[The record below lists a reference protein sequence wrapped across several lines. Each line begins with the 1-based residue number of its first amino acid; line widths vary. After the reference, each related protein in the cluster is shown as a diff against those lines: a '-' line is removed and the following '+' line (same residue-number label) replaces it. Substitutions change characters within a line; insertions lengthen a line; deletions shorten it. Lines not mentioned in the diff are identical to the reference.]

1 MIYATG
7 DTHASFQRF
16 NMEIFPEQKTMN
28 RNDIVL
34 IAGDFGGIWA
44 QTEPHPLRP
53 ERDRQKVLKNENYRL
68 DWLQEKNCTF
78 CYVLGNH
85 ENWNR
90 YDSDEFEI
98 VDFYGGKAHR
108 IRENVYHLMSGYV
121 FDFGGYTVYAFGG
134 ACSHDISEGIL
145 DRADYSSDADFKAA
159 YKDWCAH
166 KVFFRV
172 KDYTW
177 WERESIP
184 TEEEIRRGWKNLEQH
199 GNSVNLVL
207 THCLPW
213 AIQSELPMYHFHEDA
228 ITGYLQEVSEKIQF
242 RNWICGH
249 YHLNMTV
256 KAKYHI
262 LYEQIIKIKG

>member
-16 NMEIFPEQKTMN
+16 NMESFPEQKAMN
-28 RNDIVL
+28 RNDIIL

-53 ERDRQKVLKNENYRL
+53 ERDRLKALKNENYWL

-134 ACSHDISEGIL
+134 ACSHDISEWIL
-145 DRADYSSDADFKAA
+145 DRADYLSDTAFKVA
-159 YKDWCAH
+159 YKDWCVTIPKLDMRALSPEH
-166 KVFFRV
+166 DCEDKVSRPV
-172 KDYTW
+172 
-177 WERESIP
+177 
-184 TEEEIRRGWKNLEQH
+184 
-199 GNSVNLVL
+199 
-207 THCLPW
+207 
-213 AIQSELPMYHFHEDA
+213 
-228 ITGYLQEVSEKIQF
+228 
-242 RNWICGH
+242 
-249 YHLNMTV
+249 
-256 KAKYHI
+256 
-262 LYEQIIKIKG
+262 